1 MKKPTTSPL
10 TAAEFETLYWAN
22 RAAADNPSAEVA
34 YWRTEA
40 AVFARCGRRMYASYN
55 SFKVVASR
63 RAEKKRTQ
71 ADPIATDPKQLLTT
85 IISVVNTYI
94 CRIDLPFL
102 VRYHSDVSR
111 RLTDMEVFGPANG
124 TYNAEEHRLLKTTA
138 GQLSA
143 LIQYIQNMK

>member
-1 MKKPTTSPL
+1 
-10 TAAEFETLYWAN
+10 
-22 RAAADNPSAEVA
+22 
-34 YWRTEA
+34 
-40 AVFARCGRRMYASYN
+40 MYASYN